1 MAERENKRIST
12 KVLQNVLVVLL
23 FCAGLGIRLYDLTD
37 LPMDFHPTRQYHSAV
52 IARGLYERWGGQYP
66 EEEIPLI
73 RAQEASEARIEPPI
87 FEYLTAV
94 TFLLVKSDAL
104 WIPRLYAILFWLAGG
119 VPLYLLTKKHLGFA
133 GGIVGLGFFLLVPFG
148 VYASRSFQPDPLM
161 ISLCIFSIWAM
172 DRWREGPT
180 WKMAIVTGLL
190 MGAAILVK
198 QVTVLFL
205 PVAFIALAW
214 AGSGFRQM
222 IRNRQVWVIGI
233 LAILPAAVY
242 NLYGIFISRTLAGQ
256 YSERFFPELWVDPG
270 FYNRWSN
277 MIQDTIGLPI
287 FILSLLGLLLIPK
300 SSLKTILTG
309 YGIGYVLYGFAFAHH
324 ISTHNY
330 YQLTVF
336 PLIAAGIG
344 AAANSLFAAIRKVN
358 PVRAG
363 TIWITLIMLA
373 ATMLCLWEA
382 RSTLKR
388 EDYRSESIL
397 LAELSAEM
405 GGAGT
410 KTIGLMDDY
419 GAALYYYGF
428 ILPEYWVS
436 EEDGVMI
443 SSMNEQEVEAL
454 FENRA
459 AGKKYFILSD
469 FKTMETQP
477 LVLEYL
483 DSHFTIF
490 YEDERYRIYDLKKPL
505 EQTGLNETD
514 PYRALVKNSGAV
526 KLCW

>member
-1 MAERENKRIST
+1 
-12 KVLQNVLVVLL
+12 
-23 FCAGLGIRLYDLTD
+23 
-37 LPMDFHPTRQYHSAV
+37 
-52 IARGLYERWGGQYP
+52 
-66 EEEIPLI
+66 
-73 RAQEASEARIEPPI
+73 
-87 FEYLTAV
+87 
-94 TFLLVKSDAL
+94 
-104 WIPRLYAILFWLAGG
+104 
-119 VPLYLLTKKHLGFA
+119 
-133 GGIVGLGFFLLVPFG
+133 
-148 VYASRSFQPDPLM
+148 
-161 ISLCIFSIWAM
+161 
-172 DRWREGPT
+172 
-180 WKMAIVTGLL
+180 
-190 MGAAILVK
+190 
-198 QVTVLFL
+198 
-205 PVAFIALAW
+205 
-214 AGSGFRQM
+214 
-222 IRNRQVWVIGI
+222 
-233 LAILPAAVY
+233 
-242 NLYGIFISRTLAGQ
+242 
-256 YSERFFPELWVDPG
+256 
-270 FYNRWSN
+270 

-344 AAANSLFAAIRKVN
+344 AAANSLFAVIRKVN

-373 ATMLCLWEA
+373 AVMLSLWEA

-443 SSMNEQEVEAL
+443 SSMNEQEVGAL